1 MRQYPV
7 KRAVSEELDAASW
20 LEQWLAAYPW
30 TASADEAGCALVRD
44 VLALPTRKRVAL
56 HKEAVARLPRMRLQS
71 EDPYRWQKG
80 SAVSGLACQLYDED
94 VAYTE
99 KDICS
104 LLRSSKHDCGHGND
118 VTPPF
123 EVAMQWARVNGVT
136 SAWLGALRT
145 FIDGLQG
152 LQSVQA
158 NHLKTKGSLV
168 LLVDGD
174 TGRSTRCPGER
185 FRAELAQLPP
195 VERAA
200 WQRLVLS
207 MGTAMG
213 PRPPKGFDQQARAL
227 SAFLGVAQTLARL
240 ERWLPTSESG
250 PCALETAGSHLLRN
264 FVWLLL
270 FISGDAR
277 AARSCDPLVDRLVRV
292 DFRPPQRGK
301 KVAVACAVYF
311 S

>member
-1 MRQYPV
+1 
-7 KRAVSEELDAASW
+7 
-20 LEQWLAAYPW
+20 
-30 TASADEAGCALVRD
+30 
-44 VLALPTRKRVAL
+44 
-56 HKEAVARLPRMRLQS
+56 
-71 EDPYRWQKG
+71 
-80 SAVSGLACQLYDED
+80 
-94 VAYTE
+94 
-99 KDICS
+99 
-104 LLRSSKHDCGHGND
+104 
-118 VTPPF
+118 
-123 EVAMQWARVNGVT
+123 
-136 SAWLGALRT
+136 LGALRT

-311 S
+311 SRRPPAVGRKPLERLLARTMAMEKGNYDSDGIRKIVEGYRVRTMP